1 MTDVPFLRLV
11 HDKLGEGVEEVGEP
25 MAVVSI
31 ILGNDEDYSV
41 KVVKDH
47 QVRIW
52 DVFSRVGWIAK
63 RERKDLVG

>member
-1 MTDVPFLRLV
+1 MIDSPFLRLV
-11 HDKLGEGVEEVGEP
+11 HDKVGEGMEEVGDP

-31 ILGNDEDYSV
+31 ILGDDGDYAV

-63 RERKDLVG
+63 RERKDLAG

>member
-1 MTDVPFLRLV
+1 MTDAPFLRLV
-11 HDKLGEGVEEVGEP
+11 HDNLNAGVEEVEEP

-31 ILGNDEDYSV
+31 ILGEGNDYSI

-47 QVRIW
+47 EVRIW